1 MVNPPRLCCL
11 KMIRTRKPQR
21 DAYFHKLNGY
31 ASYTLT
37 AHAGFVLGERDI
49 PMAWVSRA
57 LEHPERTEPDRT
69 DSALIHALGRIPEF
83 GNRILRVI
91 YNDTMVPKRI
101 VTASFERIQW
111 DKI

>member
-1 MVNPPRLCCL
+1 MRGWSVCWRVS
-11 KMIRTRKPQR
+11 RKLR
-21 DAYFHKLNGY
+21 NACHNLS